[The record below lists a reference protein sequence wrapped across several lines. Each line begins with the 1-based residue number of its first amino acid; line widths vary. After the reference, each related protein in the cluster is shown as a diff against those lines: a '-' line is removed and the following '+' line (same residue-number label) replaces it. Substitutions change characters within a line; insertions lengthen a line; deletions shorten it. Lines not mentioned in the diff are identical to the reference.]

1 LAVFLEDID
10 HANEVLKLAM
20 DVANNERKWCLKG
33 YKSSELFEKFNRPNL
48 KPLPKELNN
57 MYKYSLYIF

>member
-1 LAVFLEDID
+1 
-10 HANEVLKLAM
+10 M